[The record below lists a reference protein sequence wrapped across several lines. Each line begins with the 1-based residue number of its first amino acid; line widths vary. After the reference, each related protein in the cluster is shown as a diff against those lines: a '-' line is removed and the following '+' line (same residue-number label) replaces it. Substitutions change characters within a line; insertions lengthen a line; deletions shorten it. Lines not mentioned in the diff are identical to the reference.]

1 MNHRGTPHFMEAN
14 LMPGLRRGYLY
25 RGCLFNL
32 NMNYEEMILF
42 IAKNGLASK
51 VIKKVL
57 STTTF
62 RLVG

>member
-1 MNHRGTPHFMEAN
+1 
-14 LMPGLRRGYLY
+14 MPGLRRGYLY

-57 STTTF
+57 STTAF